1 MNDSEKSS
9 LSISADRATGISS
22 RAYGANIDAVGF
34 NLDLIASKRPAK
46 AVEILDL
53 YSELKDITPDT
64 LAQPGEDFG
73 LAEDKL
79 RKTLDDINN

>member
-1 MNDSEKSS
+1 MSDSQKSN
-9 LSISADRATGISS
+9 LSISTDKATGISG

-64 LAQPGEDFG
+64 PAQPDEDFS
-73 LAEDKL
+73 LAEEKL
-79 RKTLDDINN
+79 RKALGDINS